1 MAGAWPHTLLVEG
14 GPDLSHRESLLK
26 GAAALAVAGLFI
38 KISNLLVRVPLTR
51 LISAEGLGIYQ
62 MALPA
67 FYALYHLAAG
77 GVPVAVQNLVAEY
90 AAQGRKRAAEQ
101 VLTLAL
107 QFTLVAGGLACL
119 VLLVARRPLA
129 HMLGEDRMHWSLLA
143 IAPAIL
149 LAALDSIYRNYL
161 QGLKRMTPTATAQ
174 TLEQATKMVATILG
188 ALWLAKLGKEYAA
201 AGAALGITVGC
212 FASLLYMAWIIRQ
225 VREQAEEEGDWGRPE
240 RPVVIVRRMIRMAWP
255 VTIASVL
262 MPLLNLIDVG
272 LVQRGFLSA
281 GYDQSAATTLYG
293 AYSGIAVQMV
303 WFPVILTNALGNSL
317 GPVITAAKAS
327 RLPERV
333 RSRAILGLRATAMLC
348 LPVAVGAALLSG
360 AIAQLFGEPV
370 AARPLALLAPV
381 AFLGPLAWLLTAY
394 LQALG
399 KTGIPMRN
407 MMIGMAFKLGLDG
420 LLAPVRGIDVLGVA
434 FASVVMFTLAS
445 LLNGIA
451 LGSELDEPL
460 PWAEILGGPT
470 IASIALGG
478 ALFLAAQTGLLSL
491 DHLGLFSGVLV
502 TGAMLYVGALVM
514 TGAIKRHELAWLLRP
529 FHERIERI
537 WPF

>member
-1 MAGAWPHTLLVEG
+1 M
-14 GPDLSHRESLLK
+14 SQRESLLK

-51 LISAEGLGIYQ
+51 LITAEGLGIYQ

-90 AAQGRKRAAEQ
+90 AAQGRKRAADQ

-119 VLLVARRPLA
+119 VLLLAARPLA
-129 HMLGEDRMHWSLLA
+129 HMLGEDRIYWSLLA
-143 IAPAIL
+143 VAPAIL

-188 ALWLAKLGKEYAA
+188 ALWLAKLGREYAA
-201 AGAALGITVGC
+201 AGAALGITAGC

-225 VREQAEEEGDWGRPE
+225 VREQAEAEGEWGKPE
-240 RPVVIVRRMIRMAWP
+240 RPVIIVRRMIRMAWP

-281 GYDQSAATTLYG
+281 GYEQSAATTLYG

-303 WFPVILTNALGNSL
+303 WFPVILTNALGNAL
-317 GPVITAAKAS
+317 GPVLTAAQAAKQ
-327 RLPERV
+327 PERV
-333 RSRAILGLRATAMLC
+333 HARAVLGLRATAMIC
-348 LPVAVGAALLSG
+348 LPVAVAAALLSG
-360 AIAQLFGEPV
+360 AIAQLFAEPT

-381 AFLGPLAWLLTAY
+381 AFLGPLTWLMTAY

-399 KTGIPMRN
+399 RTGEPMRN
-407 MMIGMAFKLGLDG
+407 LMIGMAFKLALDG
-420 LLAPVRGIDVLGVA
+420 LLAPIRGIDVLGVA
-434 FASVVMFTLAS
+434 FASVMMFTIAS
-445 LLNGIA
+445 LLNGISLA
-451 LGSELDEPL
+451 NQLKEPL
-460 PWAEILGGPT
+460 PWSEILGGPT
-470 IASIALGG
+470 LASIVMGG
-478 ALFLAAQTGLLSL
+478 ALFLAAQAHLLHL
-491 DHLGLFSGVLV
+491 ENLGLFCGVLV
-502 TGAMLYVGALVM
+502 AAAPLYVGVLLL
-514 TGAIKRHELAWLLRP
+514 TGAIKRHELAGLMRP
-529 FHERIERI
+529 FSERIERI

>member
-1 MAGAWPHTLLVEG
+1 M
-14 GPDLSHRESLLK
+14 SQRESLLK

-38 KISNLLVRVPLTR
+38 KVSNLLVRVPLTR
-51 LISAEGLGIYQ
+51 LITAEGLGIYQ

-90 AAQGRKRAAEQ
+90 AAQGRKRAADQ

-119 VLLVARRPLA
+119 LLLLAAEPLA
-129 HMLGEDRMHWSLLA
+129 YMLGEGRIYWSLLA
-143 IAPAIL
+143 VAPAIL

-188 ALWLAKLGKEYAA
+188 ALWLAKLGKQYAA

-212 FASLLYMAWIIRQ
+212 LASLLYMAWIIRQ
-225 VREQAEEEGDWGRPE
+225 VRVQSEGEWGRPE
-240 RPVVIVRRMIRMAWP
+240 RPAVIVRRMIRMAWP

-272 LVQRGFLSA
+272 LVQRGFLTA

-303 WFPVILTNALGNSL
+303 WFPVILTNALGNAL
-317 GPVITAAKAS
+317 GPIMTAAKAS
-327 RLPERV
+327 RDPAKV
-333 RSRAILGLRATAMLC
+333 HARAILGLRATAMLC
-348 LPVAVGAALLSG
+348 MPVAVGAALLSG
-360 AIAQLFGEPV
+360 AIAQLFGEPS

-381 AFLGPLAWLLTAY
+381 AFLGPLTWLMTAY

-407 MMIGMAFKLGLDG
+407 LMIGMAFKLGLDG
-420 LLAPVRGIDVLGVA
+420 LLAPMRGIDVQGVA
-434 FASVVMFTLAS
+434 FASVVMFGLAS
-445 LLNGIA
+445 MLNGIA
-451 LGSELDEPL
+451 LANELDEPL

-470 IASIALGG
+470 IAAIVMGG
-478 ALFLAAQTGLLSL
+478 ALFLAAQTRVLNLEN
-491 DHLGLFSGVLV
+491 LGLFTAIVV
-502 TGAMLYVGALVM
+502 ATAPLYVGVLLL
-514 TGAIKRHELAWLLRP
+514 TGSIKRHELAVILRP
-529 FHERIERI
+529 LQERFVRI

>member
-1 MAGAWPHTLLVEG
+1 M
-14 GPDLSHRESLLK
+14 SQRESLLR

-90 AAQGRKRAAEQ
+90 GAQGRKRAAEQ

-119 VLLVARRPLA
+119 LLLVARRPLA
-129 HMLGEDRMHWSLLA
+129 VMLGEDRMHWSLLA
-143 IAPAIL
+143 LSPAIL

-174 TLEQATKMVATILG
+174 TLEQATKMVATIGG

-212 FASLLYMAWIIRQ
+212 LASLLYMAWIIRQ
-225 VREQAEEEGDWGRPE
+225 VRAQAEAEGDWGKPE
-240 RPVVIVRRMIRMAWP
+240 RPAVIVRRMIRMAWP

-303 WFPVILTNALGNSL
+303 WFPVILTNALGNAL
-317 GPVITAAKAS
+317 GPIMTAAKAS
-327 RLPERV
+327 RQPDRV

-348 LPVAVGAALLSG
+348 LPVAVAAALLSG
-360 AIAQLFGEPV
+360 AIAQLFAEPT

-381 AFLGPLAWLLTAY
+381 AFLGPLTWLMTAY

-407 MMIGMAFKLGLDG
+407 LMIGMAFKLGLDG
-420 LLAPVRGIDVLGVA
+420 LLAPMRGIDVLGVA
-434 FASVVMFTLAS
+434 FASVVMFGLAS

-451 LGSELDEPL
+451 LANELDEPL
-460 PWAEILGGPT
+460 PWAEILGGPV
-470 IASIALGG
+470 IASLVMGG
-478 ALFLAAQTGLLSL
+478 ALFAAAQTQVLSL
-491 DHLGLFSGVLV
+491 ANLGLFSVIV
-502 TGAMLYVGALVM
+502 AAAAPLYVGVLLL
-514 TGAIKRHELAWLLRP
+514 TGSIKRHELAGFLRP
-529 FHERIERI
+529 VHERFGRL